1 MPVQPLLLLLLLL
14 MVVWLFSL
22 GRLQVGGATQ
32 EPHRLLEVVDD
43 VVVVDLLTSDNG
55 LLAAGLLQRRGL
67 VPVGS
72 LIVSG
77 SERRNMILS
86 LFHPKWPAKHPFSRN
101 IRNVSPPRGTY

>member
-1 MPVQPLLLLLLLL
+1 MPVQPLLLLLLL

-43 VVVVDLLTSDNG
+43 VVVDLLTSDNG

-77 SERRNMILS
+77 SERRNMIPR